1 MKGRKGT
8 QGMEENTPGNE
19 LMDTIFH
26 AVNCSVCCIQ
36 PAMMVCHVDDVHL
49 YLRCSVAA
57 CSRDWFT
64 WTGICRR

>member
-36 PAMMVCHVDDVHL
+36 PAMMVCHVDDVH
-49 YLRCSVAA
+49 SEP
-57 CSRDWFT
+57 
-64 WTGICRR
+64 